1 MGDDVAGELFGVSGV
16 VFEVS
21 VIGHACSRV
30 VDIANKG
37 VGVVLAAKGVNVVVE
52 LCFAI
57 FIGGEWDKEEDNE
70 DQDDEDDNCNKEDSK
85 LIFFVAFCVVFAEYA
100 VGAEFLAVD
109 GPEGIGSVD
118 IAAVVAGCGL
128 FVIPFCL
135 VYGMMGVGGRN
146 EGFLAV
152 VFGGNIF
159 RNIVCHRRDR
169 CAVGGGGKYD
179 HNHYMSGWRVLFA
192 FSFSTPVNRLSNM
205 VYDIVNNLCV

>member
-21 VIGHACSRV
+21 VIGHACSWV
-30 VDIANKG
+30 VDITDKG

-70 DQDDEDDNCNKEDSK
+70 DQDDEDDNCNKEDSE

-152 VFGGNIF
+152 VFGVTFFAI
-159 RNIVCHRRDR
+159 
-169 CAVGGGGKYD
+169 
-179 HNHYMSGWRVLFA
+179 LFA
-192 FSFSTPVNRLSNM
+192 TRGTGVQLVGEVNTTTTTTCLDGGFCLRFHFPHRL
-205 VYDIVNNLCV
+205 IV

>member
-85 LIFFVAFCVVFAEYA
+85 LIFFVA
-100 VGAEFLAVD
+100 
-109 GPEGIGSVD
+109 S
-118 IAAVVAGCGL
+118 
-128 FVIPFCL
+128 IPFIT
-135 VYGMMGVGGRN
+135 GMAMSMRITS
-146 EGFLAV
+146 GFFEEMKSTAFLPLSTSP
-152 VFGGNIF
+152 I
-159 RNIVCHRRDR
+159 IS
-169 CAVGGGGKYD
+169 
-179 HNHYMSGWRVLFA
+179 MSGNVL
-192 FSFSTPVNRLSNM
+192 RL
-205 VYDIVNNLCV
+205 